1 MLRSPLCAVGLGVA
15 LALALFISSTNQA
28 LAQAE
33 ADSADASGTPAAGMR
48 GSLVEDRAARQLID
62 AGDARMDANETEKAL
77 EIWRS
82 VIERYP
88 RSRVRFAAHMKLG
101 KHYLDRD
108 RAYDRARTHFE
119 EVTIEDNR
127 DDDQRAEALLNVG
140 VCHYWSRLY
149 GKCFQVMRDVIEQF
163 PVSPQVNQAY
173 YYIGLG
179 HFQQGH
185 YSRAIEALEKV
196 GTTLTDEDSNNEKL
210 EAGKRF
216 FVKVEDAD
224 LAVLDDED
232 SVDVVCKSSGGDEE
246 VVKCFPIGRN
256 VRIVLGSVPTGLGIP
271 KPGNGTLEVKGG
283 DTVQVLY
290 TDAHTEDKE
299 VDVEVLSEVTVVG
312 DGVVQFKDG
321 AFHETLNGVVLGK
334 TANIEIV
341 DADRDVTSQ
350 ADTLRATVAIYR
362 RKTDEE
368 IENEKAELIAKEGV
382 PEAGNT
388 PDNDP
393 LGDIPLFEDEEEEV
407 DPFKLI
413 ETLQVT
419 LTEVKVKQQR
429 KQILV
434 VPEEESEGDAVEESA
449 PEQQGTESAA
459 TGAEQAGT
467 DPEVGQSAEQ
477 DATAAEEKGPED
489 PAETE
494 AELNAVHSGVFRV
507 SLSVVRAEDAV
518 ADAQLQAL
526 PGDQIRIT
534 YEDQLHT
541 GEGVAVLTS
550 KGRCLEGNIGGVRV
564 TQALISDEELR
575 VQTQLKTADALTRIG
590 NRYKEFGLK
599 KKAEEKYGQ
608 ALGVCEQIMPEVQK
622 LRGRLLEETYV
633 QLWHIYFEMDRLNL
647 AAAMCERLQREFPAS
662 GFVDDALLQLADV
675 ARVGGELNRA
685 IGIYTRLA
693 NMQTSQLR
701 GEAQFGIAECFE
713 AMAEAQTSEAGTAQL
728 KDRAFQEYKKV
739 YDQFP
744 ESGRVGEAV
753 AKMANHY
760 YMQKDYSRAID
771 TFETV
776 LESHPD
782 ARFLDVILFN
792 YGRCLFRMDRRSPA
806 RQRFEQLIA
815 DFPESQLAPEA
826 KKIAEA
832 LKNAGF

>member
-1 MLRSPLCAVGLGVA
+1 MLRFPLYAPSFWA
-15 LALALFISSTNQA
+15 TWALFVSILPVSQA
-28 LAQAE
+28 QE
-33 ADSADASGTPAAGMR
+33 VEPSAAPATGMR
-48 GSLVEDRAARQLID
+48 GSLVEDRAARQLIE
-62 AGDARMDANETEKAL
+62 AGEARMDANETEKAL
-77 EIWRS
+77 EIWKS

-101 KHYLDRD
+101 KYYLDRE
-108 RAYDRARTHFE
+108 RAYDRARSHFE

-127 DDDQRAEALLNVG
+127 DDDQRAEAMLNVG

-149 GKCFQVMRDVIEQF
+149 GKCFQVMRDVIEEF

-224 LAVLDDED
+224 LAVLDAED
-232 SVDVVCKSSGGDEE
+232 SVDVICKSSGGDEE
-246 VVKCFPIGRN
+246 VVACFPIGRN
-256 VRIVLGSVPTGLGIP
+256 VRIVLGSLPTGLGVP
-271 KPGNGTLEVKGG
+271 KAGNGTLEVKGG

-290 TDAHTEDKE
+290 KDSHTKDKQ
-299 VDVEVLSEVTVVG
+299 VDVEVISEVIVVG

-321 AFHETLNGVVLGK
+321 AFHESLNGVVLGK

-341 DADRDVTSQ
+341 DADRDVTENADSIQ
-350 ADTLRATVAIYR
+350 AIISIYR

-368 IENEKAELIAKEGV
+368 IETEQAELIAKQGV
-382 PEAGNT
+382 PEEGADT
-388 PDNDP
+388 PDNSP
-393 LGDIPLFEDEEEEV
+393 LDDIPLFDDEEQKV

-413 ETLQVT
+413 ETLQIT
-419 LTEVKVKQQR
+419 LAEARVKQQR
-429 KQILV
+429 KQILLT
-434 VPEEESEGDAVEESA
+434 PEEEDALRQESEEPASEPQPNSETEPAEPANVETPAPDQPAQENEGVQEA
-449 PEQQGTESAA
+449 PEST
-459 TGAEQAGT
+459 
-467 DPEVGQSAEQ
+467 
-477 DATAAEEKGPED
+477 
-489 PAETE
+489 
-494 AELNAVHSGVFRV
+494 AVHSGVFRATV
-507 SLSVVRAEDAV
+507 AVVRSEEAA
-518 ADAQLQAL
+518 ADGQLQAL

-541 GEGVAVLTS
+541 GEGIAILTS

-564 TQALISDEELR
+564 TRALITDEELR

-599 KKAEEKYGQ
+599 KKAEEKYAQ

-633 QLWHIYFEMDRLNL
+633 QLWHVYFEMDRLNL

-693 NMQTSQLR
+693 NMKTSQLR

-713 AMAEAQTSEAGTAQL
+713 AMADAQTSEAASSQL
-728 KDRAFQEYKKV
+728 KDKAFQEYKKV

-760 YMQKDYSRAID
+760 YLQKDYSRAID

>member
-1 MLRSPLCAVGLGVA
+1 MLRFPLYAPSFWA
-15 LALALFISSTNQA
+15 TWALFVSILPVSQA
-28 LAQAE
+28 QE
-33 ADSADASGTPAAGMR
+33 VEPAGAPATGMR
-48 GSLVEDRAARQLID
+48 GSLVEDRAARQLIE
-62 AGDARMDANETEKAL
+62 AGEARMDANETEKAL
-77 EIWRS
+77 EIWKS

-101 KHYLDRD
+101 KYYLDRE
-108 RAYDRARTHFE
+108 RAYDRARSHFE

-127 DDDQRAEALLNVG
+127 DDDQRAEAMLKVG

-149 GKCFQVMRDVIEQF
+149 GKCFQVMRDVIEEF

-224 LAVLDDED
+224 LAVLDAED
-232 SVDVVCKSSGGDEE
+232 SVDVICKSSGGDEE
-246 VVKCFPIGRN
+246 VVACFPIGRN
-256 VRIVLGSVPTGLGIP
+256 VRIVLGSLPTGLGVP
-271 KPGNGTLEVKGG
+271 KAGNGTLEVKGG

-290 TDAHTEDKE
+290 KDSHTKDKQ
-299 VDVEVLSEVTVVG
+299 VDVEVISEVIVVG

-321 AFHETLNGVVLGK
+321 AFHESLNGVVLGK

-341 DADRDVTSQ
+341 DADRDVTENADSIQ
-350 ADTLRATVAIYR
+350 ATISIYR

-368 IENEKAELIAKEGV
+368 IETEQAELIAKQGV
-382 PEAGNT
+382 PEEGADT
-388 PDNDP
+388 PDNSP
-393 LGDIPLFEDEEEEV
+393 LDDIPLFDDEEQKV

-413 ETLQVT
+413 ETLQIT
-419 LTEVKVKQQR
+419 LAEARVKQQR
-429 KQILV
+429 KQILLT
-434 VPEEESEGDAVEESA
+434 PEEEDALQQESEEPASEPQPNSETEPAEPANVETPA
-449 PEQQGTESAA
+449 PEQPAQENEGVQEAPES
-459 TGAEQAGT
+459 T
-467 DPEVGQSAEQ
+467 
-477 DATAAEEKGPED
+477 
-489 PAETE
+489 
-494 AELNAVHSGVFRV
+494 AVHSGVFRATV
-507 SLSVVRAEDAV
+507 AVVRSEEAA
-518 ADAQLQAL
+518 ADGQLQAL

-541 GEGVAVLTS
+541 GEGISILTS

-564 TQALISDEELR
+564 TRALITDEELR

-599 KKAEEKYGQ
+599 KKAEEKYAQ

-633 QLWHIYFEMDRLNL
+633 QLWHVYFEMDRLNL

-693 NMQTSQLR
+693 NMKTSQLR

-713 AMAEAQTSEAGTAQL
+713 AMADAQTSEAASSQL
-728 KDRAFQEYKKV
+728 KDKAFQEYKKV

-760 YMQKDYSRAID
+760 YLQKDYSRAID

>member
-1 MLRSPLCAVGLGVA
+1 MLRSPLYAVGLSLAFSLSIISFLTGQVVA
-15 LALALFISSTNQA
+15 QD
-28 LAQAE
+28 QP
-33 ADSADASGTPAAGMR
+33 DAASPTSGGLSGMR

-62 AGDARMDANETEKAL
+62 AGDARMDASETEKAL
-77 EIWRS
+77 EIWKS

-88 RSRVRFAAHMKLG
+88 RSRVRFTAHMKLG
-101 KHYLDRD
+101 KYYLDRE

-149 GKCFQVMRDVIEQF
+149 GKCFQVMRDVIEEF

-196 GTTLTDEDSNNEKL
+196 GTTLTDEDSNNDKL

-224 LAVLDDED
+224 LAVLDAED

-246 VVKCFPIGRN
+246 IVKCFPVGRN
-256 VRIVLGSVPTGLGIP
+256 VRIVLGSVPTGLGVP
-271 KPGNGTLEVKGG
+271 RPNNGTLEVKGG

-290 TDAHTEDKE
+290 TDSHTEDKQ
-299 VDVEVLSEVTVVG
+299 VNVEVLSEVTVVG

-321 AFHETLNGVVLGK
+321 AFIESLNGVVLGK
-334 TANIEIV
+334 TANLEIV
-341 DADRDVTSQ
+341 DADRDVTENADALQ
-350 ADTLRATVAIYR
+350 ATISIYR

-368 IENEKAELIAKEGV
+368 IENEKAELIAQTGV
-382 PEAGNT
+382 PGDEQT
-388 PDNDP
+388 PLD
-393 LGDIPLFEDEEEEV
+393 DIPLFDEQEEKV

-419 LTEVKVKQQR
+419 LTEVQVQNQR
-429 KQILV
+429 RQILTL
-434 VPEEESEGDAVEESA
+434 PEEQTEDQSGDPALQNSSGNSLPDGGGNSTDAVETAVE
-449 PEQQGTESAA
+449 
-459 TGAEQAGT
+459 
-467 DPEVGQSAEQ
+467 GQSVEGVSN
-477 DATAAEEKGPED
+477 EEVVED
-489 PAETE
+489 QVESK
-494 AELNAVHSGVFRV
+494 AVHSGVFRTTV
-507 SLSVVRAEDAV
+507 AVVRAEEAV
-518 ADAQLQAL
+518 ADGQLQAL

-564 TQALISDEELR
+564 TRALISDEELR

-713 AMAEAQTSEAGTAQL
+713 AMAEAQTSEAGAAQL
-728 KDRAFQEYKKV
+728 KDKAFQEYKKV

-760 YMQKDYSRAID
+760 YAQKDYSRAID

-792 YGRCLFRMDRRSPA
+792 YGRCLFRMDRRGPA

-815 DFPESQLAPEA
+815 DFPESSLAQEA

>member
-1 MLRSPLCAVGLGVA
+1 MLRSPLYAVGLSLAFSLSIISFLTGQVVA
-15 LALALFISSTNQA
+15 QD
-28 LAQAE
+28 QP
-33 ADSADASGTPAAGMR
+33 DAASPTSGGLSGMR

-62 AGDARMDANETEKAL
+62 AGDARMDASETEKAL
-77 EIWRS
+77 EIWKS

-88 RSRVRFAAHMKLG
+88 RSRVRFTAHMKLG
-101 KHYLDRD
+101 KYYLDRE

-149 GKCFQVMRDVIEQF
+149 GKCFQVMRDVIEEF

-196 GTTLTDEDSNNEKL
+196 GTTLTDEDSNNDKL

-224 LAVLDDED
+224 LAVLDAED

-246 VVKCFPIGRN
+246 IVKCFPVGRN
-256 VRIVLGSVPTGLGIP
+256 VRIVLGSVPTGLGVP
-271 KPGNGTLEVKGG
+271 RPNNGTLEVKGG

-290 TDAHTEDKE
+290 TDSHTEDKQ
-299 VDVEVLSEVTVVG
+299 VNVEVLSEVTVVG

-321 AFHETLNGVVLGK
+321 AFIESLNGVVLGK
-334 TANIEIV
+334 TANLEIV
-341 DADRDVTSQ
+341 DADRDVTENADALQ
-350 ADTLRATVAIYR
+350 ATISIYR

-368 IENEKAELIAKEGV
+368 IENEKAELIAQAGV
-382 PEAGNT
+382 PGDEQT
-388 PDNDP
+388 PLD
-393 LGDIPLFEDEEEEV
+393 DIPLFDEQEEKV

-419 LTEVKVKQQR
+419 LTEVQVQNQR
-429 KQILV
+429 RQILTL
-434 VPEEESEGDAVEESA
+434 PEEQTEDQSGDPALQNSSGNSLPDGGGNSTDAVETAVE
-449 PEQQGTESAA
+449 
-459 TGAEQAGT
+459 
-467 DPEVGQSAEQ
+467 GQSVEGVSN
-477 DATAAEEKGPED
+477 EEVVED
-489 PAETE
+489 QVESK
-494 AELNAVHSGVFRV
+494 AVHSGVFRTTV
-507 SLSVVRAEDAV
+507 AVVRAEEAV
-518 ADAQLQAL
+518 ADGQLQAL

-564 TQALISDEELR
+564 TRALISDEELR

-713 AMAEAQTSEAGTAQL
+713 AMAEAQTSEAGAAQL
-728 KDRAFQEYKKV
+728 KDKAFQEYKKV

-760 YMQKDYSRAID
+760 YAQKDYSRAID

-792 YGRCLFRMDRRSPA
+792 YGRCLFRMDRRGPA

-815 DFPESQLAPEA
+815 DFPESSLAQEA

>member
-1 MLRSPLCAVGLGVA
+1 MLRFPLYAVGLS
-15 LALALFISSTNQA
+15 LAFSLSLFSFPTGQVK
-28 LAQAE
+28 AQ
-33 ADSADASGTPAAGMR
+33 DQPDAGSPTSGGPSGMR

-62 AGDARMDANETEKAL
+62 AGDARMDASETEKAL
-77 EIWRS
+77 EIWKS

-88 RSRVRFAAHMKLG
+88 RSRVRFTAHMKLG
-101 KHYLDRD
+101 KYYLDRE

-149 GKCFQVMRDVIEQF
+149 GKCFQVMRDVIEEF

-224 LAVLDDED
+224 LAVLDAED

-256 VRIVLGSVPTGLGIP
+256 VRIVLGSVQTGLGVP
-271 KPGNGTLEVKGG
+271 KPNNGTLEVKGG

-290 TDAHTEDKE
+290 TDSHTEDKQ

-321 AFHETLNGVVLGK
+321 AFIESLNGVVLGK
-334 TANIEIV
+334 TANLEIV
-341 DADRDVTSQ
+341 DADRDVTEN
-350 ADTLRATVAIYR
+350 ADTLQATISIYR

-368 IENEKAELIAKEGV
+368 IENEKAELIAQAGV
-382 PEAGNT
+382 PNGEKT
-388 PDNDP
+388 PPETP
-393 LGDIPLFEDEEEEV
+393 LDDIPLFDEQEEKV
-407 DPFKLI
+407 DPFKLV

-419 LTEVKVKQQR
+419 LTEVKVEKQR
-429 KQILV
+429 RQILM
-434 VPEEESEGDAVEESA
+434 VPEEQTEGQSEGQLEDAVLQNS
-449 PEQQGTESAA
+449 PENSVPDGDSDSTNPVE
-459 TGAEQAGT
+459 T
-467 DPEVGQSAEQ
+467 DVEDQP
-477 DATAAEEKGPED
+477 AEEIAKEETVED
-489 PAETE
+489 E
-494 AELNAVHSGVFRV
+494 AEAKAVHSGVFRTTV
-507 SLSVVRAEDAV
+507 AVVREEQSV
-518 ADAQLQAL
+518 ADGQLQAL

-564 TQALISDEELR
+564 TRALISDEELR

-713 AMAEAQTSEAGTAQL
+713 AMAETQTSEAGAAQL
-728 KDRAFQEYKKV
+728 KDKAFQEYKKV

-792 YGRCLFRMDRRSPA
+792 YGRCLFRMDRRGPA

-815 DFPESQLAPEA
+815 DFPESSLAQEA